1 MRAFAISWESE
12 SCGMRYCLF
21 IGDMYREYSLRIIRY
36 MDEYA
41 IKNGH
46 RVDVFGVCSLPSTN
60 PLHVIGFKSILSLP
74 PVKEYDGII
83 LCYDTLIHEGM
94 AKDLVE
100 HLLNDEDTPPVVCI
114 RAEISGF
121 YNIIPDNRNLMHE
134 VAEYV
139 LSKCKKGD
147 VGFVTGRDD
156 LIDSAERR
164 AGFEDAMHEAGFEVD
179 ESKIFHGNYWI
190 DQGPQMAD
198 FFIHEDGSLPEA
210 FICSNDYEAIAL
222 FDELIKRGYTI
233 PDDTMISGVDNC
245 SDAADHVPSL
255 TTTAIPEEKLVNVA
269 MGVFEKLNNKETPD
283 MYIPVPGKLIPREST
298 GDPVDRR
305 DVYKIL
311 HELKQFETNSM
322 DFMREYVVM
331 SMLFE
336 GALTMDA
343 AIKVALEKFREVGS
357 VKSCYLCRYCENDRS
372 LIGYYQD
379 QGEINVNSVSFPNE
393 RLLPEGFEEES
404 LGALVFL
411 PMSYKNE
418 VYGYACLDC
427 DTALDY
433 YINFKI
439 EYLLSQTGQ
448 SINRLELYE
457 KLFGISDVISLYIKD
472 PLTGL
477 FNRRGFEKRI
487 SEMFGD
493 DGKSTK
499 DLAIVSI
506 DMDLLKYIN
515 DNFGHNNG
523 DEAIKELARCV
534 DNALKAG
541 EFVARMGGDEF
552 AAVLVLS
559 DVGRLGQFI
568 RNVRNNIKDV
578 NESKKYPFEL
588 SASIG
593 TCGLTTWN
601 ELMDCMNKADK
612 AMYLEK
618 KAKKRGR

>member
-1 MRAFAISWESE
+1 
-12 SCGMRYCLF
+12 MRYCLF
-21 IGDMYREYSLRIIRY
+21 IGDMYREYSLRIIRNL
-36 MDEYA
+36 DDYA

-46 RVDVFGVCSLPSTN
+46 RIDVFGVCSLPSTN
-60 PLHVIGFKSILSLP
+60 PLHVIGFKSILSLAP
-74 PVKEYDGII
+74 IHEYDGII
-83 LCYDTLIHEGM
+83 LCYDTLSHESM

-100 HLLNDEDTPPVVCI
+100 QLLNDEEAPPVVCI

-121 YNIIPDNRNLMHE
+121 FNIIPDNRNLMHE

-139 LSKCKKGD
+139 LTKCKKGD

-156 LIDSAERR
+156 LADSAERR

-179 ESKIFHGNYWI
+179 ENKIFHGDYWI
-190 DQGPQMAD
+190 DQGPEMAD
-198 FFIHEDGSLPEA
+198 FFIREDGTLPEA
-210 FICSNDYEAIAL
+210 IICSNDYEAIAL
-222 FDELIKRGYTI
+222 SDELIKRGFKI
-233 PDDTMISGVDNC
+233 PEDVIVSGVDNT

-255 TTTAIPEEKLVNVA
+255 TTTAIPEDVLVNYA
-269 MGVFEKLNNKETPD
+269 MEVFEKLAAKENPEL
-283 MYIPVPGKLIPREST
+283 YVSVPATLIKREST
-298 GDPVDRR
+298 DDPFVRD
-305 DVYKIL
+305 DVYKVL
-311 HELKQFETNSM
+311 HELKLFETSSM
-322 DFMREYVVM
+322 DFMREFVIM

-343 AIKVALEKFREVGS
+343 VIAVALDKLKEVES
-357 VKSCYLCRYCENDRS
+357 VKSCYLCRYCETDRS

-379 QGEINVNSVSFPNE
+379 RGDNNIESVSFPNE
-393 RLLPEGFEEES
+393 QLLPEGFIQD
-404 LGALVFL
+404 GVGTFIFL

-418 VYGYACLDC
+418 VYGYACLDA
-427 DTALDY
+427 DTTQDFF
-433 YINFKI
+433 INFKI
-439 EYLLSQTGQ
+439 EYLLSQIGQ
-448 SINRLELYE
+448 SINRLELYS

-472 PLTGL
+472 PMTGML
-477 FNRRGFEKRI
+477 NRRGFEKRI
-487 SEMFGD
+487 SEMFGE
-493 DGKSTK
+493 DGRSLKN
-499 DLAIVSI
+499 LAIVSI

-523 DEAIKELARCV
+523 DEAIREIGRCV
-534 DNALKAG
+534 DRALKAG

-552 AAVLVLS
+552 AAVLILS

-568 RNVRNNIKDV
+568 RNVRSNIKEIND
-578 NESKKYPFEL
+578 SGKYPFEL

-618 KAKKRGR
+618 KAKKRNR